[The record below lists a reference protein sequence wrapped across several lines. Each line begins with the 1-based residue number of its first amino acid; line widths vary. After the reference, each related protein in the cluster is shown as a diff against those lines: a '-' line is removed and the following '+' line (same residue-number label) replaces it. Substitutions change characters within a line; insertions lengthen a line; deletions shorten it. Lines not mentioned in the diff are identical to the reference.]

1 MSYTKQL
8 FKSGDVLKASQLN
21 AMDAQIYAN
30 EVALAEKQPKG
41 DYPTTSEVEKKILQA
56 KPDLSAYLTKS
67 LAESTYQPKGNY
79 LTKHQDISNLAT
91 KDEIPSLTG
100 YATEQW
106 VTSQN
111 YLTTHQDISNLATKD
126 EIPSLKDYVKTEDL
140 VPITTSTTQLSNKVT
155 ALEKAGFITEHQ
167 TLKTLNGTSLV
178 GEGNVE
184 INPTKEIKEYNQQVG
199 FVTLPDEQIAFGLRD
214 SNGYYAFQID
224 NDGII
229 RVGTLYVNNLHTS
242 KEETNSSSWL
252 KGKKCFVLGDSLSA
266 DTKST
271 GSWHQKFCE
280 LSGAVLDANLNRN
293 WFSVGGTAT
302 IGTHTEKDACAQM
315 RAKRL
320 VEYYKEGNDV
330 DIIFLQNV
338 NDINNNRYSAGI
350 NGKGSSEDLPFFEN
364 QVITYNKDI
373 IAVSTASTEVIA
385 YFKEH
390 LSEILEGVTPMV
402 GTVVD
407 MLYTTGTSGAKEMTI
422 NTTPTADGN
431 ITLTFK
437 KASNYRNEV
446 YNIAVKAGMSKEEV
460 VNAILEWQYQDVGYY
475 DDVAGENGDS
485 VIFSSP
491 YSLEFDGGNTGIEV
505 TITDT
510 GTINR
515 YPIAFKSLNV
525 EDFTNVDSWGYES
538 SVTYWSAQKGLMEY
552 LQKNIPTA
560 KIFYLILPYYKVT
573 YPASGDYLRADGSFN
588 MEKWV
593 SSNNSSVASKLYA
606 EQPLVAKYYG
616 CPCIDVVSNCSINGV
631 NIESFY
637 PSNDVHPKT
646 AGYNVW
652 GETIYRLIN

>member
-1 MSYTKQL
+1 MGYTKQN
-8 FKSGDVLKASQLN
+8 FNAGDVLKAAQLN
-21 AMDAQIYAN
+21 AMDEQIAAN
-30 EVALAEKQPKG
+30 EIALEGKQPKG
-41 DYPTTSEVEKKILQA
+41 DYPTNSEVDEKITQSQPNLSVYLKSADADTKYQA
-56 KPDLSAYLTKS
+56 
-67 LAESTYQPKGNY
+67 KGNY
-79 LTKHQDISNLAT
+79 
-91 KDEIPSLTG
+91 
-100 YATEQW
+100 
-106 VTSQN
+106 
-111 YLTTHQDISNLATKD
+111 
-126 EIPSLKDYVKTEDL
+126 
-140 VPITTSTTQLSNKVT
+140 
-155 ALEKAGFITEHQ
+155 ITEHQ
-167 TLKTLNGTSLV
+167 KIKTLNGNVLV
-178 GEGNVE
+178 GEGNIELNISNEV
-184 INPTKEIKEYNQQVG
+184 KAYMQSVG
-199 FVTLPDEQIAFGLRD
+199 FVVKPDEEVAWGVRD
-214 SNGYYAFQID
+214 SQGHYAIKVDNNGVVNIGNLNALESNLKND
-224 NDGII
+224 NA
-229 RVGTLYVNNLHTS
+229 S
-242 KEETNSSSWL
+242 SSSSWL
-252 KGKKCFVLGDSLSA
+252 TGKKCFVLGDSLSA
-266 DTKST
+266 DGKGT

-280 LSGAVLDANLNRN
+280 LSGAILDADLNRN

-302 IGTHTEKDACAQM
+302 IGTHTEKDACGQM

-320 VEYYKEGNDV
+320 VDYYKEGNDV
-330 DIIFLQNV
+330 DVIFIQNV

-373 IAVSTASTEVIA
+373 IPVTTASTEVIA

-390 LSEILEGVTPMV
+390 ISEILDGVTPMV

-422 NTTPTADGN
+422 NTTPTTDGN

-446 YNIAVKAGMSKEEV
+446 YNVAVKAGMSKEEV

-485 VIFSSP
+485 VIFSGP

-505 TITDT
+505 TIADT

-525 EDFTNVDSWGYES
+525 EDFTSVDSWGYES
-538 SVTYWSAQKGLMEY
+538 SVTYWAAQKGLVEY

-560 KIFYLILPYYKVT
+560 KIFYLILPYYKVS
-573 YPASGDYLRADGSFN
+573 YPATGDYLRADGSFN

-593 SSNNSSVASKLYA
+593 SSNNSSTASKLYT

-616 CPCIDVVSNCSINGV
+616 CQCIDVVSNCSINGV
-631 NIESFY
+631 NIQSYY

-646 AGYNVW
+646 DGYNVW

>member
-1 MSYTKQL
+1 MAYTKQN
-8 FKSGDVLKASQLN
+8 FNSGDVLKASQLN
-21 AMDAQIYAN
+21 AMDAQIAAN
-30 EVALAEKQPKG
+30 EIALDGKQPKG
-41 DYPTTSEVEKKILQA
+41 DY
-56 KPDLSAYLTKS
+56 LT
-67 LAESTYQPKGNY
+67 E
-79 LTKHQDISNLAT
+79 HQDISHLAT
-91 KDEIPSLTG
+91 KEEIPT
-100 YATEQW
+100 
-106 VTSQN
+106 
-111 YLTTHQDISNLATKD
+111 
-126 EIPSLKDYVKTEDL
+126 IPTFKT
-140 VPITTSTTQLSNKVT
+140 I
-155 ALEKAGFITEHQ
+155 
-167 TLKTLNGTSLV
+167 NGETLV
-178 GEGNVE
+178 GEGDIDLDVL
-184 INPTKEIKEYNQQVG
+184 NQVKAYMQSIG
-199 FVTLPDEQIAFGLRD
+199 FVVKPDEEIAWGVRD
-214 SNGYYAFQID
+214 SEGHYAIKID
-224 NDGII
+224 NDG
-229 RVGTLYVNNLHTS
+229 VVNIGNLNALNS
-242 KEETNSSSWL
+242 NISGSSSSSWL
-252 KGKKCFVLGDSLSA
+252 SGKKCFVLGDSLSA
-266 DTKST
+266 DGKGT

-280 LSGAVLDANLNRN
+280 LSGAILDPDLNRN
-293 WFSVGGTAT
+293 WFSIGGTAT

-320 VEYYKEGNDV
+320 VEYYNEGNDV
-330 DIIFLQNV
+330 DVIFIQNV

-350 NGKGSSEDLPFFEN
+350 NGKGSNEDLPFFEN

-373 IAVSTASTEVIA
+373 VPVSTASTEVIA

-390 LSEILEGVTPMV
+390 FSEILEGVTPMV

-422 NTTPTADGN
+422 NTTPTTDGN

-446 YNIAVKAGMSKEEV
+446 YNVAVKAGMSKEEV

-485 VIFSSP
+485 VIFSGP

-505 TITDT
+505 TIADT
-510 GTINR
+510 GAINR

-538 SVTYWSAQKGLMEY
+538 SVSYWAAQKGLVEY

-560 KIFYLILPYYKVT
+560 KIFYLILPYYKVS
-573 YPASGDYLRADGSFN
+573 YPATGDYLRADGSFN

-593 SSNNSSVASKLYA
+593 SSNNSSTASKLYT

-616 CPCIDVVSNCSINGV
+616 CQCIDVVSNCSINGV
-631 NIESFY
+631 NIQSYY

-646 AGYNVW
+646 DGYNVW